1 MQLDRGGAWLQKDRE
16 RAGPQFRGGAWG
28 GRGIGA
34 GPESRGTGAGP
45 GEETAGPEVW
55 QSRRRGW
62 GGGAGAGCEAGISQ
76 PRMGD
81 GDPGGK
87 WPESEPLEG
96 RLRE

>member
-1 MQLDRGGAWLQKDRE
+1 MGRGLRAGGPGRGRE
-16 RAGPQFRGGAWG
+16 RRQRGLRS
-28 GRGIGA
+28 GRAGA
-34 GPESRGTGAGP
+34 GGG
-45 GEETAGPEVW
+45 
-55 QSRRRGW
+55 